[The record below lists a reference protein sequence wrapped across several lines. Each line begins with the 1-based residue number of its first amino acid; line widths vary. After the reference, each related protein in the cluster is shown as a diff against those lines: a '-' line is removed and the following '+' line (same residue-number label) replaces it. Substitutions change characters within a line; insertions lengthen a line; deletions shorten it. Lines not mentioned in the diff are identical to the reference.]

1 VENTSLTGN
10 RQLSLAFA
18 DMATSDAA
26 VYRKRRG
33 HWLRVARERAGLNL
47 DQVAVEM
54 GFSLRS
60 KSTISKWEK
69 GERDP
74 SDVNLR
80 HLAEVYG
87 VPAEIFMEPD
97 ETDEERLAAR
107 VRGILGERARRG
119 RQAS

>member
-1 VENTSLTGN
+1 LSEN
-10 RQLSLAFA
+10 RQLTLAFA
-18 DMATSDAA
+18 GMATNDAA
-26 VYRKRRG
+26 LYRKRRG
-33 HWLRVARERAGLNL
+33 NWLRVARERAGLNL

-80 HLAEVYG
+80 HVAEIYG
-87 VPAEIFMEPD
+87 VPIEVFTEPD

-107 VRGILGERARRG
+107 VRSILGERARRD
-119 RQAS
+119 RQAG